1 MLDRRT
7 LLKGI
12 AAVSVGAGALS
23 RRAAAESHEK
33 DDEQIVDFLFVQNA
47 QGVSLDG
54 GRLRLKGVAP
64 ETIYFSDR
72 PDRIVG
78 RITTKE
84 YVDHWAVG
92 GNSFAEEPPN
102 AVLSV
107 HHQPQPV
114 DVVVVLRNPRLEG
127 ADLLYDVEVLDGDE
141 KVQGEDSA
149 LFIDVIGRPAT
160 PLSVAGVRR
169 RTRRRTRRRVARRY

>member
-12 AAVSVGAGALS
+12 AAASVGAGALS

-33 DDEQIVDFLFVQNA
+33 AEEKDDEKIVDFLFVQNA

-54 GRLRLKGVAP
+54 GKLRLKGVAP

-78 RITTKE
+78 RIT
-84 YVDHWAVG
+84 
-92 GNSFAEEPPN
+92 
-102 AVLSV
+102 
-107 HHQPQPV
+107 
-114 DVVVVLRNPRLEG
+114 
-127 ADLLYDVEVLDGDE
+127 
-141 KVQGEDSA
+141 
-149 LFIDVIGRPAT
+149 
-160 PLSVAGVRR
+160 
-169 RTRRRTRRRVARRY
+169 